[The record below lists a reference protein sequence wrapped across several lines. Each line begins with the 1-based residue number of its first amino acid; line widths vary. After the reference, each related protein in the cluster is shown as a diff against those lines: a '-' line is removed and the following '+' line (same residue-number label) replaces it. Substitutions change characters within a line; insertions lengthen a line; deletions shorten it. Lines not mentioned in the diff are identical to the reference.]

1 MSDELKPFFTHQ
13 GIKALLDVYNLG
25 ARVGITH
32 VALGTGDVVNGD
44 GPYTPA
50 SHMTCLKNEIQRATV
65 SGGKFVG
72 SRLNQLHLSVTIRDG
87 DTPTPDPYPVNEIGF
102 FLEGGELFA
111 VYVTQTTAI
120 AEKQVGAD
128 IALSFDLVLATGSA
142 HGHKRWLRTELRL
155 LWMSEQ
161 LGLMQVQSAAQ
172 CLFPPKK
179 LGLVT

>member
-1 MSDELKPFFTHQ
+1 MSDELKPVFTQQ

-44 GPYTPA
+44 GSYTPV
-50 SHMTCLKNEIQRATV
+50 SHMTCLKNEVQRATV
-65 SGGKFVG
+65 SGGKFIG
-72 SRLNQLHLSVTIRDG
+72 SRLNQLHLSATIRDG
-87 DTPTPDPYPVNEIGF
+87 DNLTMDPYPVNEIGF
-102 FLEGGELFA
+102 FLEDGELFA

-120 AEKQVGAD
+120 AEKQLGAD
-128 IALSFDLVLATGSA
+128 IALSFDLVLATSSV
-142 HGHKRWLRTELRL
+142 HGRIRWLSTELRL

-172 CLFPPKK
+172 YPFPPKK